1 MIEVLKQALEALEAV
16 HIVGGTECVMT
27 PNGEIYLQP
36 AITSLR
42 QAIAELESQVF
53 GYITIEREVLERALK
68 ALWVTANPELEK
80 AIFDI
85 KQALA
90 LAHPPQRTWVDL
102 TDKERFEIRMHSVQ
116 NMGGNF
122 QETLCKAIEAKLK
135 QKNGYAEEM
144 NT

>member
-1 MIEVLKQALEALEAV
+1 MIEVLKKALEALEAV

-42 QAIAELESQVF
+42 QAITELKSQEPVAWVYPMAIEVF
-53 GYITIEREVLERALK
+53 QQGNP
-68 ALWVTANPELEK
+68 WTAYGEEGNSDGVKRIPLYT
-80 AIFDI
+80 
-85 KQALA
+85 
-90 LAHPPQRTWVDL
+90 HPPQRTWVDL

-116 NMGGNF
+116 NMGENF

-135 QKNGYAEEM
+135 EM